1 MSTRFRGIVP
11 RGVIAGVIGATALAF
26 WFLVLDGSQGQP
38 FRTPGFLGGAL
49 LGTEALEPG
58 LGPVFV
64 YTLLHYLAFI
74 SVGLGVSWAL
84 SKVRTTPNIFL
95 GLALGFG
102 LFDVVFYTS
111 VTVTGVDVIGEFGWP
126 AVLVGNLIAGL
137 SFMSFLH
144 MTSEEGLS
152 MSWWT
157 ILRQS
162 RVFREGLVVGL
173 IGAGTVAMWFLLVD
187 MGRGQPF
194 FTPGAL
200 GSALF
205 LGSTEPSAVSVT
217 IMTVAG
223 YSIFHI
229 GAFFATGFITAAI
242 AGYAEETPPLII
254 AAVMLFVAFEAFF
267 MGLMALSAEF
277 LLSTLAWWAIVTGN
291 VLATLAMGS
300 YLWVKHPKLRQA
312 LAAHPMDKTA

>member
-11 RGVIAGVIGATALAF
+11 RGVAAGVIGATALAF
-26 WFLVLDGSQGQP
+26 WFLVLDGSQGEP
-38 FRTPGFLGGAL
+38 FRTPGFLAGAL
-49 LGTEALEPG
+49 LGTDALEPG
-58 LGPVFV
+58 LLPVFF
-64 YTLLHYLAFI
+64 YTLVHYVAFI

-84 SKVRTTPNIFL
+84 SKVHTTPNIFL

-102 LFDVVFYTS
+102 LFDLVFYTS
-111 VTVTGVDVIGEFGWP
+111 VAVTGVDVIGEFGWP
-126 AVLVGNLIAGL
+126 SVLAGNLIAGL

-144 MTSEEGLS
+144 MTGERPPI
-152 MSWWT
+152 SWWT
-157 ILRQS
+157 ILSRS
-162 RVFREGLVVGL
+162 RVFKEGLVVGL
-173 IGAGTVAMWFLLVD
+173 IGAGTVAMWFLIID

-205 LGSTEPSAVSVT
+205 LGSTEPGAVSVT
-217 IMTVAG
+217 VLTVAG

-229 GAFFATGFITAAI
+229 GAFFATGFIAAAI

-300 YLWVKHPKLRQA
+300 YLWIKHPRLREA